1 MAVILPLVVAP
12 ARDDRHYTAGAVV
25 LWCCG
30 AGWLCYVRWCNVMGR
45 HGGRRCRCG
54 GRPEQPERLRALW
67 LFLRWWLCGVLLP
80 WLSVGMAAHVT
91 AVMMC
96 DMVFAHYAALCALRR
111 INNALLNW

>member
-1 MAVILPLVVAP
+1 MTVILRWWLCLSGMTDTAPLVLWCC
-12 ARDDRHYTAGAVV
+12 GAVV

-30 AGWLCYVRWCNVMGR
+30 AGWLCYVHWCNVTGR

-80 WLSVGMAAHVT
+80 WLGVGMVAHVT
-91 AVMMC
+91 VVMMC
-96 DMVFAHYAALCALRR
+96 DMVSARYAALCARSG
-111 INNALLNW
+111 ALT

>member
-12 ARDDRHYTAGAVV
+12 ERDDRRYPAGAVV

-67 LFLRWWLCGVLLP
+67 LFLRWWLCGELK
-80 WLSVGMAAHVT
+80 H
-91 AVMMC
+91 
-96 DMVFAHYAALCALRR
+96 RR
-111 INNALLNW
+111 DGGGALLFWSACYRAG